1 MPDLAVIRAASKPAG
16 QSNLEDKRPNPT
28 IIDSEG
34 ELLAETTQPGK
45 GNNQPLMKVNPTR
58 CFKFI
63 ILNLAFIGW
72 AGVAVAAESPMVGS
86 IDEVHDQIDELIRQ
100 FRVVEARQLIDSVL
114 SDHPHDHRAQMARRA
129 LANTYLRMGNRL
141 QADLQFEKLSD
152 YLLSYPRQ
160 SRPLLK
166 HLPQILVNMSSIQ
179 QSIEPQASQ
188 RLDRA
193 IALLRQATEENPRN
207 VAWSGGLI
215 SVIGMKASGLQK
227 RGQFEAFEALYDA
240 ELDRLR
246 NRWREQPENPDAW
259 LSMIAV
265 LNAATLPENIDYQST
280 AAQLQAERTNL
291 LELAV
296 KRFPQSDAL
305 VQEYVIWRQQQ
316 ASDVEAYSSET
327 ARRMLSQTRHDFD
340 EITRQRGHVGSL
352 LKTRIQLEK
361 RLERLNRQLAR
372 RSLIGNRIP
381 EMGEIDWLNGDVSDW
396 KMDEGRATILTF
408 FSVRRDQSIRALIEL
423 NDLIQR
429 QFPQVRLIAL
439 THEFEQ
445 PYDQLYTPR
454 RKPLETDQPNR
465 DLYRQKMKQ
474 EIIAT
479 NGFRFPI
486 GISRHSPET
495 ASSFGISRLPYTAL
509 YDVDGICRQVFDG
522 PVPTGRLA
530 KAAEALQSSAVPNG
544 R

>member
-1 MPDLAVIRAASKPAG
+1 MLA
-16 QSNLEDKRPNPT
+16 D
-28 IIDSEG
+28 
-34 ELLAETTQPGK
+34 TTQPGK
-45 GNNQPLMKVNPTR
+45 GNNQPLMKVHPTR
-58 CFKFI
+58 CFKFFV
-63 ILNLAFIGW
+63 LYLATIGW
-72 AGVAVAAESPMVGS
+72 AGFAVGGEFPIAGL

-100 FRVVEARQLIDSVL
+100 FKVVEAQQLIDSVL

-129 LANTYLRMGNRL
+129 LANTCLRMGNRP

-152 YLLSYPRQ
+152 YLLSYPQQ

-193 IALLRQATEENPRN
+193 IELLRQATEENPRN
-207 VAWSGGLI
+207 AAWSGGLT

-227 RGQFEAFEALYDA
+227 RGQFEAFEALYDE

-246 NRWREQPENPDAW
+246 NRWREQPENPDTW
-259 LSMIAV
+259 LSMMAV
-265 LNAATLPENIDYQST
+265 LNAATLPENIDYQS
-280 AAQLQAERTNL
+280 AAVQLQAERTNL
-291 LELAV
+291 LDLAV

-305 VQEYVIWRQQQ
+305 IQEYVRWRQQQ
-316 ASDVEAYSSET
+316 ATEVEAYSPET
-327 ARRMLSQTRHDFD
+327 ARRMLSKTRHDFD
-340 EITRQRGHVGSL
+340 EIARQRGHVGSL

-372 RSLIGNRIP
+372 NSLIGNRIP

-396 KMDEGRATILTF
+396 KMDQGSATILTF
-408 FSVRRDQSIRALIEL
+408 FSVRSDQSIRALIEL

-429 QFPQVRLIAL
+429 EFPQVRLIAL
-439 THEFEQ
+439 THDFEQ
-445 PYDQLYTPR
+445 PYDQLYMPR
-454 RKPLETDQPNR
+454 RKALETDQQNR

-474 EIIAT
+474 EIIAI

-486 GISRHSPET
+486 GISRHSPEI
-495 ASSFGISRLPYTAL
+495 ASGFGISRLPYIAL
-509 YDVDGICRQVFDG
+509 FDIDGVCRQVFDG
-522 PVPTGRLA
+522 PVPTVRLA
-530 KAAEALQSSAVPNG
+530 EAVEALQPSAVTDG
-544 R
+544 H